1 MTNPNIDYT
10 STNFE
15 YSSLTKIQGI
25 PTYEPLRKIKNEMKA
40 NAASVPCDLGGGNNG
55 HLGLILSIP
64 EYANVSLT
72 PYCRPLHPGILNI
85 PVGTPNYEA
94 TRLTSEHKELIRL
107 NREANNIEASLLKQ
121 LGHALPDLYLKSFRN
136 QFSNTFTSD
145 IPTILH
151 YLFTTY
157 GYITP
162 EELKGQEETLC
173 SKVFDIQQPLIILF
187 DELKKLQ
194 QISVAALN
202 PYTGT
207 QMVNIGL
214 KLIKNFNDFEKGLI
228 SWFERPVGEHTLI
241 NLKTHFE
248 REYQALRRVRGT
260 TMRNSAY
267 FQQANALSSVMKQF
281 EEERALILA
290 EVKDSEYKILQ
301 AMQVSDN
308 NSSSDD
314 RDDDNTPRHSNQSAN
329 SASSD
334 AIQLEI
340 LKLLREMRDDNNN
353 NHRGANKRNRSNR
366 SNNNNNNSNNNQS
379 NNNNLR
385 GNNNS
390 NTNNGNNRNNNN
402 NANNPST
409 NNNNRNNNNA
419 TNNGQNQ
426 NNRHNNRNRNTS
438 NTSSSNNN
446 NTNGTNGRT
455 RNVRY
460 DTSKYC
466 SSCGAWNHNS
476 KDCFR
481 KGPNHNDNAT
491 FENKM
496 GGSTYYCES
505 ASE

>member
-1 MTNPNIDYT
+1 MTNPNIDYK

-15 YSSLTKIQGI
+15 YTTLTKIQGI

-55 HLGLILSIP
+55 HLGLILSLA
-64 EYANVSLT
+64 EYANVSPT
-72 PYCRPLHPGILNI
+72 PYIRPVHPGNLNI

-94 TRLTSEHKELIRL
+94 TRLTSDHKELIRL

-162 EELKGQEETLC
+162 EELKGQEETLI

-187 DELKKLQ
+187 GELEELQ

-207 QMVNIGL
+207 QMVNIGI

-260 TMRNSAY
+260 TMRNAAY
-267 FQQANALSSVMKQF
+267 FQQANALTSVMEKMK
-281 EEERALILA
+281 EERTLILD
-290 EVKDSEYKILQ
+290 EVKDSEQKILQ
-301 AMQVSDN
+301 AMQLSEDA
-308 NSSSDD
+308 SSEN
-314 RDDDNTPRHSNQSAN
+314 RDDDNSTSHQIQSMN

-334 AIQLEI
+334 VIQLEI
-340 LKLLREMRDDNNN
+340 LKLLKEM
-353 NHRGANKRNRSNR
+353 K
-366 SNNNNNNSNNNQS
+366 NNNNNNNNNRGS
-379 NNNNLR
+379 NKRNR

-390 NTNNGNNRNNNN
+390 DNRNRNQNNNNTSRNHYNNNNNNNGTNNSDNDNNQIQQNRNRNNNN
-402 NANNPST
+402 NNNGG
-409 NNNNRNNNNA
+409 RNNNNK
-419 TNNGQNQ
+419 NS
-426 NNRHNNRNRNTS
+426 NRNRNNPNNS
-438 NTSSSNNN
+438 NYNNN
-446 NTNGTNGRT
+446 NSGANGRT
-455 RNVRY
+455 RPTRT

-466 SSCGAWNHNS
+466 SSCGAWNHTS
-476 KDCFR
+476 PDCFQ
-481 KGPNHNDNAT
+481 KGPNHNNNAT
-491 FENKM
+491 FANKM
-496 GGSTYYCES
+496 GGSTYYCE
-505 ASE
+505 AVSE

>member
-1 MTNPNIDYT
+1 M
-10 STNFE
+10 
-15 YSSLTKIQGI
+15 LTA
-25 PTYEPLRKIKNEMKA
+25 E
-40 NAASVPCDLGGGNNG
+40 
-55 HLGLILSIP
+55 
-64 EYANVSLT
+64 EYANVSLV
-72 PYCRPLHPGILNI
+72 PYVRPVHPGILII
-85 PVGTPNYEA
+85 PAGTANYKS
-94 TRLTSEHKELIRL
+94 TRLTNEHKELIRL
-107 NREANNIEASLLKQ
+107 NREANNVEASLLKQ
-121 LGHALPDLYLKSFRN
+121 LSKALSELYLKSFRN
-136 QFSNTFTSD
+136 EYSNTFTSN
-145 IPTILH
+145 IPTIFH
-151 YLFTTY
+151 YLFTIY

-187 DELKKLQ
+187 DELEELQ
-194 QISVAALN
+194 QIYVAALN

-260 TMRNSAY
+260 TMRNAAY
-267 FQQANALSSVMKQF
+267 FQQANALSSVLKQF
-281 EEERALILA
+281 DEERALILT
-290 EVKDSEYKILQ
+290 EMKDSYCRILQ

-308 NSSSDD
+308 NSLSDD
-314 RDDDNTPRHSNQSAN
+314 RDEDNTPRHSNQSVN
-329 SASSD
+329 SASGD

-340 LKLLREMRDDNNN
+340 LKLLKEMRDNNNN

-366 SNNNNNNSNNNQS
+366 NNNNNNNSNNNH
-379 NNNNLR
+379 NNN
-385 GNNNS
+385 
-390 NTNNGNNRNNNN
+390 NTNNGNNKNNNN
-402 NANNPST
+402 NASNQST
-409 NNNNRNNNNA
+409 NNNNRNNNN
-419 TNNGQNQ
+419 NNTTSQNQ

-438 NTSSSNNN
+438 NTSNSNNN
-446 NTNGTNGRT
+446 NTNGANGRT

-466 SSCGAWNHNS
+466 SSCGAWNHIS

-491 FENKM
+491 FDNKM

-505 ASE
+505 VSE